1 VLAKRRY
8 AMRWRSGHAYALPVD
23 VYSTAN
29 ELVIEASVPGLE
41 PGDVEI
47 TIEGEMLTIQGER
60 RSPLENVDYHV
71 QERRYGLF
79 TRTLSLNLPV
89 ESEGAEAVFEKGVL
103 TLTIPKAEEARPKT
117 IKVKRK

>member
-1 VLAKRRY
+1 MRR
-8 AMRWRSGHAYALPVD
+8 RSGYAYALPVD

-47 TIEGEMLTIQGER
+47 TIEGEMLTIKGER
-60 RSPLENVDYHV
+60 RAPLENVDYHV

-79 TRTLSLNLPV
+79 TRTLTLNLPV

-103 TLTIPKAEEARPKT
+103 TLTIPKAEEARPKI
-117 IKVKRK
+117 IKVNSK